1 MTCGV
6 PQGSILG
13 PLLFLIYVN
22 DLPNVSSFLD
32 TYLFADDTNCLYTG
46 DDGEKSKL
54 NNELNKLFEWIK
66 KNKLSRNIS
75 KPQVLQ
81 IHGKNDLIIELDGE
95 LLFKQPLVIY
105 LGIKIYERFNFTSHI
120 QDIVKKFSKQI
131 FIVPRLRHLV
141 SRNVVIR
148 YYNVYIKAVIKYG
161 VLIYGCTSRNRLLP
175 IYLQ

>member
-22 DLPNVSSFLD
+22 LPNVSSFLD
-32 TYLFADDTNCLYTG
+32 TYLFADYTNCLYTR

-66 KNKLSRNIS
+66 KNELSLNIS
-75 KPQVLQ
+75 KTQVLQ
-81 IHGKNDLIIELDGE
+81 IHGKNDLTIELDGE

-105 LGIKIYERFNFTSHI
+105 LGIKIYERFNFTRHI

-131 FIVPRLRHLV
+131 FIVSRLQHLV

-148 YYNVYIKAVIKYG
+148 YYNVYIKPVREYG
-161 VLIYGCTSRNRLLP
+161 VLIYGCTSRNR
-175 IYLQ
+175 